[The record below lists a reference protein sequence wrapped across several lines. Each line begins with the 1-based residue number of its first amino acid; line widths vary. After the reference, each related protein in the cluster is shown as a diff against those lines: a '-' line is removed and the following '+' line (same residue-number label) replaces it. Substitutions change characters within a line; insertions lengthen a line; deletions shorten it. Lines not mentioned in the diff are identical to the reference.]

1 MESKNLDSKCVK
13 CPVQIDF
20 KYEQTMKTK
29 AIIEINSRNKFILVK
44 IKDEYSLT
52 KDIDTAIEAILDKT
66 GQLININ
73 QSESKKNL
81 D

>member
-1 MESKNLDSKCVK
+1 
-13 CPVQIDF
+13 
-20 KYEQTMKTK
+20 MKTK
-29 AIIEINSRNKFILVK
+29 AIIEINSTNKFILVK

-73 QSESKKNL
+73 
-81 D
+81 